1 MSKCGNVPCNLPLF
15 VPRELLLAH
24 MQGFDSKAGIF
35 TFKSLNAYMKLRQA
49 YNDNNKITGSSF
61 SSYFEKNI
69 SSDDVQA
76 DLAYF

>member
-1 MSKCGNVPCNLPLF
+1 
-15 VPRELLLAH
+15 

-49 YNDNNKITGSSF
+49 YNDNNKISGSSGF

-69 SSDDVQA
+69 SVDDIRT